1 MAVPLQSW
9 REDYEALGS
18 SQGKEQLHIVASN
31 ATFTLRALLALTIK
45 MLGTGS
51 QAILNQFQ
59 QIA

>member
-1 MAVPLQSW
+1 MVVPLQSW

-18 SQGKEQLHIVASN
+18 SQGKEQLHFVASN

-51 QAILNQFQ
+51 QAILNQFR